1 VKAREKENLEVLFA
15 LSPEV
20 PRALVGDPLRL
31 GQVLTNLTNNAVKF
45 TDSGEIVVATE
56 VALRDQDRIT
66 LKFSVRDTGIGLT
79 QEQIANLFQAFSQ
92 ADTSTTRR
100 YGGTGLG
107 LTISKR
113 LVDLMGGEIWVE
125 SQPGQ
130 GSTFFFTATFGLG
143 RGKAKKFPAPA
154 QALRGLKVLVVDDNA
169 TSREILQE
177 MLESFG
183 LEVTQ
188 AASGPEGLAELE
200 KAPPSQP
207 YELVVM
213 DWKMPGMDGLEAS
226 RLIKQNSYL
235 NKIPA
240 IIMVTNYG
248 REEIMH
254 QAEKVG
260 LDGFLL
266 KPVSPSVLFD
276 AIMQA
281 FGEDVAGRSP
291 VTEGVADAEARALIT
306 LKGARIL
313 LVEDNDI
320 NRQVAS
326 EILTSVG
333 VLVTPAGNGQEA
345 LQAVAT
351 NDFDAVL
358 MDVQMPVMDGYEA
371 TRRLRQDPRFQTL
384 PIIAMTAHAM
394 AGDREKSLVAGMN
407 DHVTKPIDPEA
418 LFRTLEQYVGKQAV
432 GRRMTPVTGKAK
444 VEGEMEAIPLL
455 DGIDTNLGLKRLLGN
470 QRAYVNILR
479 KFGQDFENVAETI
492 KNLAASE
499 KEKEAAILAHTVKG
513 AAGNIGATELQ
524 GAAAAMEAL
533 FTEEGRGLQEATFQN
548 FSQSLSR
555 VLASLKG
562 LEPAREPDPTASADQ
577 VAPLPKELA
586 HKMAQRLREA
596 LEAGDVTELQVIAEE
611 LQSRSDMGARYGQE
625 IQRLAAEFDFD
636 KLADLVEKIGS

>member
-1 VKAREKENLEVLFA
+1 
-15 LSPEV
+15 
-20 PRALVGDPLRL
+20 
-31 GQVLTNLTNNAVKF
+31 
-45 TDSGEIVVATE
+45 
-56 VALRDQDRIT
+56 
-66 LKFSVRDTGIGLT
+66 
-79 QEQIANLFQAFSQ
+79 
-92 ADTSTTRR
+92 
-100 YGGTGLG
+100 
-107 LTISKR
+107 
-113 LVDLMGGEIWVE
+113 
-125 SQPGQ
+125 
-130 GSTFFFTATFGLG
+130 
-143 RGKAKKFPAPA
+143 
-154 QALRGLKVLVVDDNA
+154 
-169 TSREILQE
+169 
-177 MLESFG
+177 
-183 LEVTQ
+183 
-188 AASGPEGLAELE
+188 
-200 KAPPSQP
+200 
-207 YELVVM
+207 
-213 DWKMPGMDGLEAS
+213 
-226 RLIKQNSYL
+226 
-235 NKIPA
+235 
-240 IIMVTNYG
+240 MVTNYG